1 MAKKAKR
8 RGRPK
13 TTGKGVLVGVRCHPD
28 FLAALD
34 RWRAEQP
41 RQPGQ
46 ARALTRPE
54 AIRWL
59 ADLALTAA
67 SSRQGS

>member
-1 MAKKAKR
+1 MAKKAKK
-8 RGRPK
+8 RGPK
-13 TTGKGVLVGVRCHPD
+13 PTGKGVLVGVRCHPD
-28 FLAALD
+28 FLIALD

-46 ARALTRPE
+46 ARALTRPQ

-67 SSRQGS
+67 SKLQRS